1 MSGRE
6 ISMHES
12 AEVRKENCK
21 LLERMYVASIRRS
34 WRKSRG
40 QITKGLVAILRRLDS
55 TLFLISLKVREY
67 LYLGPQMDFGTLS
80 MLCNYMTSFLV
91 VWVCVLF

>member
-21 LLERMYVASIRRS
+21 LLERMYVTGIKRS
-34 WRKSRG
+34 
-40 QITKGLVAILRRLDS
+40 
-55 TLFLISLKVREY
+55 
-67 LYLGPQMDFGTLS
+67 
-80 MLCNYMTSFLV
+80 
-91 VWVCVLF
+91 